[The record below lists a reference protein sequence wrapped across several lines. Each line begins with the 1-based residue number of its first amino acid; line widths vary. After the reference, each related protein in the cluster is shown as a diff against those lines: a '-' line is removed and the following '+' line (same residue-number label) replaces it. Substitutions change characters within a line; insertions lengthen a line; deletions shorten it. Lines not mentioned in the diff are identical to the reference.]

1 MKNSSVVRPAVSAKI
16 SVRMIVL
23 IGLLA
28 AMSIVFGK
36 LLAINIGNSLRIS
49 FENLPI
55 LMAGI
60 FLGAPAGFLT
70 GVLADVIG
78 CLIVGYSINPII
90 TLAAGSIGLIAG
102 LLFRAL
108 AEQKLPVRVYASVM
122 TAHVIGS
129 MLLKSAGLMLFYHTP
144 LAGVAPRVP
153 LYICIGIAE
162 STIILLLLKNKAF
175 AAQVERLNQK

>member
-1 MKNSSVVRPAVSAKI
+1 MKNSSVVRPAATAKI
-16 SVRMIVL
+16 GVRTIVL

-36 LLAINIGNSLRIS
+36 LLAINIGNSIRIS

-60 FLGAPAGFLT
+60 FLGPSAGFLT

-78 CLIVGYSINPII
+78 CMIVGYSINPII
-90 TLAAGSIGLIAG
+90 TLAAGCIGLFSG
-102 LLFRAL
+102 LMYRLL
-108 AEQKLPVRVYASVM
+108 LQKALPVRVYSSVM

-129 MLLKSAGLMLFYHTP
+129 MILKSIGLMVFYHTP

-162 STIILLLLKNKAF
+162 STIILLLLKNKIF
-175 AAQVERLNQK
+175 AAQVERLGKK

>member
-60 FLGAPAGFLT
+60 FLGGPAGFLT

-78 CLIVGYSINPII
+78 CLLVGYSINPII
-90 TLAAGSIGLIAG
+90 TLAAGSIGLISG
-102 LLFRAL
+102 LMFKAL
-108 AEQKLPVRVYASVM
+108 AKQNLPVRVYASVM

>member
-36 LLAINIGNSLRIS
+36 LLAINIGNSIRIS

-102 LLFRAL
+102 LMFRAL
-108 AEQKLPVRVYASVM
+108 AEQKLSVRVYAAVM

-153 LYICIGIAE
+153 LYICIGLAE